1 MTENVEHRAT
11 LDAVYLDALECACLC
26 GEWEACKSM
35 CVSVC
40 VCSEMQ
46 MTVKDDVM
54 HDSLTSDLHLCPEYE
69 DKWLC

>member
-1 MTENVEHRAT
+1 MTENVEHQAT

-26 GEWEACKSM
+26 GEWEAC
-35 CVSVC
+35 
-40 VCSEMQ
+40 SEMQ
-46 MTVKDDVM
+46 MTVKDGVM